1 MGSLNFSYE
10 TADIEK
16 IIFVTKN
23 VIFALLT
30 YYTNFKIINKRFEV
44 NVFSIFNVGEIIGA
58 ALLSTIFKWRIN
70 SAIGI
75 FCLFFLISM
84 IFSFYRVSNNVTIT
98 LASMTINYSIW
109 FISIIAAYLVNK
121 VIRINKDY
129 INFILIITFHIII
142 LFEVFNTRKWK
153 HGITF
158 FKENIKNEYIDILM
172 LNVCSIFL
180 LIIMMLEI
188 KNIQLNLKTVP
199 IMTIGIVALCI
210 TIQKILQLYYKQKL
224 LVKELEYTKQ
234 ELNKAKADNKR
245 LEQENL
251 NFSKTS
257 HSIAHKQKVLEYKI
271 NKMLGEKE
279 NEDAIKIK
287 KQVTKIAEKI
297 YVNPTTN
304 LNKTEIPKVD
314 DMLEYMQSECTKN
327 NIEFCL
333 QINGNVH
340 YIINNIITE
349 NELEILLADHIK
361 DAIIAIK
368 HTDNLNKSILVKI
381 GKIDET
387 YGIYIYDSG
396 IEFKEETL
404 QNIGKKPITTHKD
417 EGGTGMGFMN
427 TFETLSK
434 CKGSLIIKEI
444 GNVSKDNFTKAV
456 MIKFDGKG
464 EYKVISYKYDEIKI
478 NKKIQNFV

>member
-1 MGSLNFSYE
+1 M
-10 TADIEK
+10 D
-16 IIFVTKN
+16 IFV
-23 VIFALLT
+23 VD
-30 YYTNFKIINKRFEV
+30 
-44 NVFSIFNVGEIIGA
+44 A
-58 ALLSTIFKWRIN
+58 ALLGLSSIILIETGNVELVMEIIPVIIIN
-70 SAIGI
+70 I
-75 FCLFFLISM
+75 
-84 IFSFYRVSNNVTIT
+84 
-98 LASMTINYSIW
+98 
-109 FISIIAAYLVNK
+109 ISI
-121 VIRINKDY
+121 
-129 INFILIITFHIII
+129 
-142 LFEVFNTRKWK
+142 VFT
-153 HGITF
+153 
-158 FKENIKNEYIDILM
+158 IKSTMEM
-172 LNVCSIFL
+172 
-180 LIIMMLEI
+180 
-188 KNIQLNLKTVP
+188 
-199 IMTIGIVALCI
+199 
-210 TIQKILQLYYKQKL
+210 YYKQKL